1 MLTLNR
7 YSYENQINIMFLF
20 FNYLS
25 CLTHLFPMHPF
36 SPFLCGKECI
46 GNKWVKAVFDFKL
59 KGYFQSTFYKKGTSI
74 FGVFKEKGMFLIQH
88 PEVKWAEKNP
98 ANVLTILNVHNI
110 LATNMQGWRHRRL
123 SV

>member
-74 FGVFKEKGMFLIQH
+74 FGVLKEKGMFLTQY
-88 PEVKWAEKNP
+88 PEVKWAEKK
-98 ANVLTILNVHNI
+98 
-110 LATNMQGWRHRRL
+110 
-123 SV
+123 SC